1 MALNL
6 IPTFT
11 PSATFLLV
19 TPPPTQSDPLGIS
32 MPYQGIA
39 NTVALPAGSSP
50 ATVLIT
56 NLGPEPAF
64 MGLGTAVATTTGT
77 AAAGVK
83 AVTLASGASVA
94 VGQAVIAV
102 GVPQG
107 TVVSAISGS
116 GSGAILTLSQA
127 TTAALS
133 TTTIVFVAPV
143 TPATGIA
150 VMPNQPPVALDYV
163 SSGYLSA
170 ICTVGASRAILSV
183 AVGV

>member
-1 MALNL
+1 MALATL
-6 IPTFT
+6 STFT
-11 PSATFLLV
+11 PSASFTLV

-32 MPYQGIA
+32 LPYAGIA

-50 ATVLIT
+50 ATILVT

-64 MGLGTAVATTTGT
+64 VGTGVAVATTTAT
-77 AAAGVK
+77 AASGSK
-83 AVTLASGASVA
+83 ALVVASGTSIA
-94 VGQAVIAV
+94 VGQAAIAA
-102 GVPQG
+102 GIPQG
-107 TVVSAISGS
+107 AVVTAVSGTAVTIS
-116 GSGAILTLSQA
+116 LA

-133 TTTIVFVAPV
+133 TTAINFVAGV

-150 VMPNQPPVALDYV
+150 VMPNQPPLALDYV
-163 SSGYLSA
+163 GNGFLSA